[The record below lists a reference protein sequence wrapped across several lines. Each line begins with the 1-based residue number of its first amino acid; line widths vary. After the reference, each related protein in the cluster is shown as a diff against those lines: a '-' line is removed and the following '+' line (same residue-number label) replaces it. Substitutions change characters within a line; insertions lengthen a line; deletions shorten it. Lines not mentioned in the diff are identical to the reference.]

1 MEELL
6 FGVESGLEPNAI
18 DNNELRAG
26 GDMDGSDAWPLGH
39 PKSHMSPV
47 PSFLVPSHSLEVR
60 HDCQELGNSL
70 SLSL

>member
-26 GDMDGSDAWPLGH
+26 GDMEGSDAWPLGH

-47 PSFLVPSHSLEVR
+47 P
-60 HDCQELGNSL
+60 
-70 SLSL
+70 